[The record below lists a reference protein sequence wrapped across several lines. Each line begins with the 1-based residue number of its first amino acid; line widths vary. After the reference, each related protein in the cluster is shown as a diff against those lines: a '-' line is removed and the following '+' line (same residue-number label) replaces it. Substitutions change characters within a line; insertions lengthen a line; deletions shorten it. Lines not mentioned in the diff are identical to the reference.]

1 MTLEQRKLE
10 LITWIAGLA
19 NEEDLSKIELVKSNI
34 SKSIVSYTIDGQ
46 GVDQAFYNK
55 EINEAR
61 VQYKNGDTFSEEE
74 ILNFLEESS
83 KNESDTLVLHT
94 SVQDILDKNID

>member
-19 NEEDLSKIELVKSNI
+19 NEKDLYKLEILKLELENSQTNTVNDTEVK
-34 SKSIVSYTIDGQ
+34 YH
-46 GVDQAFYNK
+46 
-55 EINEAR
+55 
-61 VQYKNGDTFSEEE
+61 KNLTTDEE

-83 KNESDTLVLHT
+83 KNEEDTLVLHT
-94 SVQDILDKNID
+94 SVQDILGKNID